1 MKYVIAIF
9 FLLFSTVTFA
19 EAASTAASSTDTS
32 AADSFLT
39 GLYILVRTIG
49 TLLGAFLVFI
59 GIKKTV
65 EFAKDDRNPK
75 NFPSAA
81 IITVFAG
88 GLLLN
93 LNQTLSIG
101 VNTIVG
107 GNDGYCFYSKTSTEY
122 GKFEKIGE
130 GSACFNNAMQV
141 TDNIAKEL
149 SGQKN
154 IEITLTNIKERLR
167 ILFTLLQVIG
177 VIYFIKGIYMLKE
190 AAEGSN
196 NTGYGK
202 IIIMLIASAIIIDL
216 PHFLDMLINTIREV
230 NKGL

>member
-1 MKYVIAIF
+1 MRYIIIIF
-9 FLLFSTVTFA
+9 ILLFSSSAFA
-19 EAASTAASSTDTS
+19 EGEVGFTDQ
-32 AADSFLT
+32 FLKSI
-39 GLYILVRTIG
+39 YIVVRSIG
-49 TLLGAFLVFI
+49 TLLGAFLVYS

-81 IITVFAG
+81 VVTLLAG

-93 LNQTLSIG
+93 LNQTMSLA
-101 VNTIVG
+101 VNSIVG
-107 GNDGYCFYSKTSTEY
+107 GNEGYCFYTKSTGNY
-122 GKFEKIGE
+122 GKEQLGQ
-130 GSACFNNAMQV
+130 SNSCFNSAMQL
-141 TDNIAKEL
+141 TDKIANEL
-149 SGQKN
+149 SGQQKF
-154 IEITLTNIKERLR
+154 EVTLTNIKERLR

-202 IIIMLIASAIIIDL
+202 IIIMLIAAAIIIDL
-216 PHFLDMLINTIREV
+216 PHFLDMVINTIREV
-230 NKGL
+230 NKDL